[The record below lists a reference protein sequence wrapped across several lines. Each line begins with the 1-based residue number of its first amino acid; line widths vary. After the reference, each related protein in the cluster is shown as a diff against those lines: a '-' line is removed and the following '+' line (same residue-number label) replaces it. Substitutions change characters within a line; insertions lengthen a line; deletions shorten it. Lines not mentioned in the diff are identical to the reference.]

1 MSSDWSQQL
10 ADELH
15 KPVTRKFQKRR
26 VISNDIDDI
35 WAADLVEM
43 QKYSKWNNGI
53 RYLLMVI
60 DVFSKYGWIRG
71 LPNKKTETVTEEF
84 RDIIMKSNRKPKML
98 WTDKGTEFTSKN
110 FRYFLAVKKII
121 PYYTENKEKSSVVER
136 WNRTIKE
143 KIWKMFTVNNNTV
156 YYDKLNK
163 ILYNYNNNT
172 IHSSIKMTPAEASK
186 KENRDKVWYNLYHDL
201 IYLNPGKTKFAIGDN
216 VRISKNKRPV
226 FDKGYTPNWTE
237 EIFIID
243 QVLPTKPITYKIK
256 DLMEKEIKGSFYE
269 KELQKTKQ
277 KTFRI
282 EKIIKKD
289 DKNKLALVKWSGYPD
304 KFNSWIS
311 SKDLINF

>member
-15 KPVTRKFQKRR
+15 KPIIRKFQKRR
-26 VISNDIDDI
+26 VISNGIDDI

-43 QKYSKWNNGI
+43 QKLSKWNNGI

-71 LPNKKTETVTEEF
+71 LPNKKAETVYEAF
-84 RDIIMKSNRKPKML
+84 RDIILKSKRKPKML
-98 WTDKGTEFTSKN
+98 WTDKGTEFTGKY
-110 FRYFLAVKKII
+110 FRNYLGIKKII

-156 YYDKLNK
+156 YWDKLHK
-163 ILYNYNNNT
+163 ILDNYNNTYHN
-172 IHSSIKMTPAEASK
+172 SIKMTPVEASK
-186 KENRDKVWYNLYHDL
+186 TKNRDKVWYNLYNDL
-201 IYLNPGKTKFAIGDN
+201 IYLQPGKPKFAIGDN
-216 VRISKNKRPV
+216 VRVSKNKRPV

-243 QVLPTKPITYKIK
+243 DILPTKPVTYSIV
-256 DLMEKEIKGSFYE
+256 DLMKKKIKGSFYE
-269 KELQKTKQ
+269 KELQKAKQ
-277 KTFRI
+277 QTYRI

-289 DKNKLALVKWSGYPD
+289 NKNKLALVKWSGYPD
-304 KFNSWIS
+304 KFNSWVS
-311 SKDLINF
+311 LDDLVDF